1 MALDAPQMWRKSTE
15 EAVFDG
21 CLECFRPIMMTTG
34 QLCLARPRLEQ
45 AFAKSS
51 NYDPPRD
58 VSIVVKDLK

>member
-1 MALDAPQMWRKSTE
+1 
-15 EAVFDG
+15 
-21 CLECFRPIMMTTG
+21 MMTTG